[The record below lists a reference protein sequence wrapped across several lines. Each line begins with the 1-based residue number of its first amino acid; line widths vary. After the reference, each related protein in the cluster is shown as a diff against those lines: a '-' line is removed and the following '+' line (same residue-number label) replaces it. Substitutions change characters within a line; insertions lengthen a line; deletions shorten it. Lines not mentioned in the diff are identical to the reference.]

1 MRKDGGYLCKKK
13 MFPIEKTE
21 KNDLYQKI
29 IDKYRQAV
37 KDTPD
42 LSFKQYCRQYGITDV
57 KGYSSITKWLEAKGI
72 FVGEIKQEAR
82 DARAMSAFESKQRTG
97 SFVSIR
103 PEHEAMSGW
112 RNTEIPRVTIT
123 LPGQVRL
130 SLKKASAAEII
141 SLISTYAE
149 KGGR

>member
-1 MRKDGGYLCKKK
+1 MV
-13 MFPIEKTE
+13 PIEKTE
-21 KNDLYQKI
+21 KYDLYKKV
-29 IDKYRQAV
+29 IDTYRQAV
-37 KDTPD
+37 QDNPG
-42 LSFKQYCRQYGITDV
+42 LSFKQHCRQCGITDIN
-57 KGYSSITKWLEAKGI
+57 GYSSITRWLEEKGV
-72 FVGEIKQEAR
+72 FVGGIKQEAR
-82 DARAMSAFESKQRTG
+82 DVRAMAAIESKPRTG

-123 LPGQVRL
+123 LPGQIRL

>member
-1 MRKDGGYLCKKK
+1 MV
-13 MFPIEKTE
+13 PIEKTE
-21 KNDLYQKI
+21 KYDLYKKV
-29 IDKYRQAV
+29 IDTYRQAV
-37 KDTPD
+37 QDNPN
-42 LSFKQYCRQYGITDV
+42 LSFKQHCRQWSVPAYCLQ
-57 KGYSSITKWLEAKGI
+57 SWLNFKGI
-72 FVGEIKQEAR
+72 FINDIKQEAR
-82 DARAMSAFESKQRTG
+82 DAKAMAAIESKPRTG